1 MKNNDKQITGTKE
14 CETSYHVFIFK
25 EAVNKE
31 LKKNDVKIEA
41 NIVSVILFCRET
53 ISVFSHIILWF
64 CHIKYISSLL
74 HGVSLLLINFFKF

>member
-25 EAVNKE
+25 EVVNKE

-53 ISVFSHIILWF
+53 ISVFSHIIFMVLSYKIYF
-64 CHIKYISSLL
+64 FTSSWS
-74 HGVSLLLINFFKF
+74 VSSFNKFF